1 MATKRRAAVT
11 PRRQTRQRE
20 IVLKVLGRAR
30 CHLTAEEVHARAG
43 ALVRGIGLA
52 TVYRTL
58 ELFAATGVVEPAHLA
73 DGRVHFGLA
82 AKHHDHAICVRC
94 GTWESLAACA
104 LPRPPRRV
112 PAGFKV
118 TGHALEFYGVCAA
131 CQAAR

>member
-1 MATKRRAAVT
+1 MTTRRRAALAAK
-11 PRRQTRQRE
+11 RQTRQRE
-20 IVLKVLGRAR
+20 VVLKVLERAR
-30 CHLTAEEVHARAG
+30 CHLTAEEVHARARRLG
-43 ALVRGIGLA
+43 RGIGLA

-94 GTWESLAACA
+94 GGWESLTACA

-112 PAGFKV
+112 PSGFKV
-118 TGHALEFYGVCAA
+118 TGHALELYGVCAA
-131 CQAAR
+131 CQAAG